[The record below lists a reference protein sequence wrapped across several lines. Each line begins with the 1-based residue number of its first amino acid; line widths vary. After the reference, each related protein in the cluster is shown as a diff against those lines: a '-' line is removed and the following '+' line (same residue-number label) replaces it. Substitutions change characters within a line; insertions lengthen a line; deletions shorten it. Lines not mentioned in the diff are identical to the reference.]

1 MTTIIK
7 INTISKPLRRADIE
21 KEIKRYNCLLDNFK
35 MTNEERAFIKRC
47 LKNAELERDKFA
59 TKKEILE
66 ANQ

>member
-21 KEIKRYNCLLDNFK
+21 KEIKRYNYLFDNFK

-47 LKNAELERDKFA
+47 
-59 TKKEILE
+59 
-66 ANQ
+66 

>member
-7 INTISKPLRRADIE
+7 INTISKPLRR
-21 KEIKRYNCLLDNFK
+21 
-35 MTNEERAFIKRC
+35 
-47 LKNAELERDKFA
+47 AELERDKFA